1 MTNKHKM
8 MTVAELKL
16 QIQFLPDDMEVIL
29 QKDGEGNDYSPCAG
43 ADSES
48 IYVPETTWCGKAY
61 HLSWN
66 SEDAGM
72 TSTEWRQLKKDN
84 KRSLILYPVN

>member
-1 MTNKHKM
+1 MK
-8 MTVAELKL
+8 VAELKL
-16 QIQFLPDDMEVIL
+16 QLQFLPDDMEVIL

-48 IYVPETTWCGKAY
+48 IYVPETDWYGKAY

-66 SEDAGM
+66 STDVCM